1 MQRIHIK
8 PDVVMNSSKLLP
20 TSSVANIQDDLTR
33 VRARLDHR
41 IRSRHNID
49 GRLSNV
55 IREIDDIE
63 RKMRKIKNFTEQSM
77 ERYTQVE
84 RDLANRSSR
93 FNRLQSPNLMKRGNW
108 WESYFSSDRKTR
120 NRLINL
126 LFPWLQMTFQRH
138 FGLLFP
144 IGPALSFNKWINPN
158 SPREVVFSDVEK
170 QAIVDYLKR
179 VENGEV
185 SSNMD
190 QYASMTN
197 SYEGYIGEN
206 NIFGQPLGGNAP
218 KTKNVETVSA
228 ILDFLPFIGNLKA
241 ASEAY
246 LGYDPLTGRKLEN
259 WERGVAAAA
268 ILGGGA
274 ARIGGK
280 VAPKVVDKVGDL
292 GKGIDKGKGVI
303 ETNLRNI
310 DDFIKG
316 NKKFD
321 EVIEDYAKVY
331 KEHVELNKPW
341 SWDDTIPG
349 GDSLSSAQKRK
360 IKEMAIE
367 KGHIPEIKVTKADGM
382 RYGFADFASAGVVE
396 ETVQLPRG
404 FWRLTDKE
412 QFKWLDDQ
420 IGGTRKGM
428 TWHHTE
434 VPGKMELVPFGIHNI
449 TPHNGGRTKGMWAD
463 APR

>member
-1 MQRIHIK
+1 MQRIQIK

-49 GRLSNV
+49 GRLNKV

-63 RKMRKIKNFTEQSM
+63 RKMHKIKHFTQQSM

-108 WESYFSSDRKTR
+108 WESYFSSDKKTR

-126 LFPWLQMTFQRH
+126 LFPWLQLTFQRH
-138 FGLLFP
+138 FGLLYP

-158 SPREVVFSDVEK
+158 SPREVSFSDVEK

-185 SSNMD
+185 PSNMD
-190 QYASMTN
+190 QYAGVTN

-218 KTKNVETVSA
+218 KNVETVA
-228 ILDFLPFIGNLKA
+228 TILDFLPFIGNLKA

-246 LGYDPLTGRKLEN
+246 LGYDPLTGRKLED

-292 GKGIDKGKGVI
+292 GKGTGKSNLEVHFTKEQLATKPSYSPAPEKWTKKGGTVKIDEKGTWVY
-303 ETNLRNI
+303 T
-310 DDFIKG
+310 
-316 NKKFD
+316 NKKGQTVRYPDGYPDFTPYSHPTVKPVEID
-321 EVIEDYAKVY
+321 IASPTNRPLDYKNANK
-331 KEHVELNKPW
+331 KAGLNK
-341 SWDDTIPG
+341 
-349 GDSLSSAQKRK
+349 DSDPPVSSLNEA
-360 IKEMAIE
+360 
-367 KGHIPEIKVTKADGM
+367 PEG
-382 RYGFADFASAGVVE
+382 Y
-396 ETVQLPRG
+396 
-404 FWRLTDKE
+404 
-412 QFKWLDDQ
+412 
-420 IGGTRKGM
+420 
-428 TWHHTE
+428 TWHHHQD
-434 VPGKMELVPFGIHNI
+434 GKTMILVDKKVHREFTHSGGVSNV
-449 TPHNGGRTKGMWAD
+449 NGK
-463 APR
+463 